1 MNETIIVAIIAA
13 IGVVAA
19 GLPAAL
25 IERARRENAT
35 DHAFVRHT
43 LEAIDEHISEV
54 EDSVDDMIEA
64 LKDHIDNTEAH
75 DGHSRRPSTETESDR
90 RT

>member
-1 MNETIIVAIIAA
+1 MSETVIVAIIAA
-13 IGVVAA
+13 VGVVAA
-19 GLPAAL
+19 GLPATL

-64 LKDHIDNTEAH
+64 LKDHMENTEAH
-75 DGHSRRPSTETESDR
+75 NGHTRGTRTEEE
-90 RT
+90 

>member
-1 MNETIIVAIIAA
+1 MSETVIVAIIAA
-13 IGVVAA
+13 VGVVAA
-19 GLPAAL
+19 GLPATL

-64 LKDHIDNTEAH
+64 LKDHMENTEAH
-75 DGHSRRPSTETESDR
+75 DGHSRGTRTEEE
-90 RT
+90 

>member
-1 MNETIIVAIIAA
+1 MSETIIVAVIAA

-19 GLPAAL
+19 GLPATL

-64 LKDHIDNTEAH
+64 LKDHMENTEAH
-75 DGHSRRPSTETESDR
+75 NGHNRGTRTETE
-90 RT
+90 

>member
-1 MNETIIVAIIAA
+1 MSETVIVAIIAA
-13 IGVVAA
+13 VGVVAA
-19 GLPAAL
+19 GLPATL

-64 LKDHIDNTEAH
+64 LKDHMENTEAH
-75 DGHSRRPSTETESDR
+75 DGHTRGTRTEEE
-90 RT
+90 